1 MSGTLPW
8 STAPPSATMA
18 NDPNELL
25 NRVRNIDQTTTQIYH
40 WVRLGMIVLIVL
52 ALVIVFIG

>member
-1 MSGTLPW
+1 
-8 STAPPSATMA
+8 MA